1 MDERTGASNP
11 TGQRRPI
18 VRADVPTGRS
28 TALVRRHAPQLVGPG
43 RERPIT
49 VDQTH
54 HSVVVDDAVIVKWLV
69 PPTPPPHHALDTLAH
84 LAAVGFDAVPQ
95 LLGAEFDNG
104 CLVAMATTYVPNA
117 CDGWDWFVDQLT
129 DYADGIS
136 QPTSVLTDAERI
148 GELAA
153 RLHLALATPS
163 DIRPEPMV
171 AGNAGGERIRCEAL
185 LTEALDA
192 VENAGVDDDIRATLH
207 ARRSAIA
214 LTIAAMPDGETPVAP
229 IHGDL
234 HVGQIL
240 RCGSRLVVVDFDGS
254 PLLDPTARA
263 ARRPMAVDVA
273 SLVQSIDHAGRIAQ
287 RRRPEQHASLDQLT
301 ADAVTATMAAYRTTL
316 GSGGCDQWLDSRLLA
331 GLRAAQELHEIVYA
345 VKYLPHWTYAP
356 AGALRAMFPI
366 GAGPVAV

>member
-1 MDERTGASNP
+1 MDQRAAASNP

-28 TALVRRHAPQLVGPG
+28 TAMVRRHAPQLVSHG
-43 RERPIT
+43 RERPII

-69 PPTPPPHHALDTLAH
+69 PSAPPPHQGLETLAH

-95 LLGAEFDNG
+95 LLGAEFDDG
-104 CLVAMATTYVPNA
+104 RLVAMATTYVPDA
-117 CDGWDWFVDQLT
+117 RDGWDWFVDQLT
-129 DYADGIS
+129 DVADGIS
-136 QPTSVLTDAERI
+136 QRTTVVTDAERI

-163 DIRPEPMV
+163 DLRRGPIV
-171 AGNAGGERIRCEAL
+171 VGNARSERIRCEAL
-185 LTEALDA
+185 LVEALDA
-192 VENAGVDDDIRATLH
+192 VEVSGVDDDMRATLH
-207 ARRSAIA
+207 ACRPAIA
-214 LTIAAMPDGETPVAP
+214 ATIAAMPDGETPVVS

-240 RCGSRLVVVDFDGS
+240 QCGSRLVVVDFDGS
-254 PLLDPTARA
+254 PLLDPTSRA
-263 ARRPMAVDVA
+263 ALRPLAVDVA

-287 RRRPEQHASLDQLT
+287 RRRPEQHESLDELT
-301 ADAVTATMAAYRTTL
+301 ADAVIATLAAYRAML
-316 GSGGCDQWLDSRLLA
+316 GSYGHDQWLDARLLA

-345 VKYLPHWTYAP
+345 VRYLPHWTYAP
-356 AGALRAMFPI
+356 AGALRAMFPN
-366 GAGPVAV
+366 GTVPVAG